1 MINVENMTKILIQ
14 KESYNGGVGI
24 SSQILA
30 NRLLT
35 FNAWKESALEL
46 VNKQDNIIGELL
58 EKKDNDLAIEKAVE
72 RLETF
77 TASYEVYRELFDF
90 YNEYVYKTINET
102 CASSTDIERMKKEM
116 QQRTSKGVPIDR
128 KELKKKI
135 EEQTKRLA

>member
-1 MINVENMTKILIQ
+1 MINVEKTVKVLIQ
-14 KESYNGGVGI
+14 KDIYNGGIGI

-35 FNAWKESALEL
+35 FNAWKETALEL
-46 VNKQDNIIGELL
+46 VNKQDAIIGELL

-90 YNEYVYKTINET
+90 YNEYVYKTIYET

-116 QQRTSKGVPIDR
+116 QMRTSKGVPIDR

-135 EEQTKRLA
+135 EEQRKRLA